1 VVLECLQ
8 MVVFTVGF
16 VGTKSPDPKVAVRDS
31 HM

>member
-1 VVLECLQ
+1 MVLQCLQ

-16 VGTKSPDPKVAVRDS
+16 VETKSPDLKVALRDS